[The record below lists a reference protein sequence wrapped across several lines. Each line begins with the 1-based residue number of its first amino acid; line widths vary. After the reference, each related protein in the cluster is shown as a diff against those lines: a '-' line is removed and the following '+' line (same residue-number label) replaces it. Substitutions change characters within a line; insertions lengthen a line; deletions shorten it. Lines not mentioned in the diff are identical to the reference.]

1 MRILLSKKQRGQRRH
16 VVMTC
21 TQTESSEI
29 HSIIYHEVLRSE
41 VYPVRETYY
50 VPNPAG
56 GGRLSMVRYRL
67 HMRYME
73 RLMLTF
79 PHAEFSPGLTS
90 RLSAHAQAEL
100 RALPIPEDLDLGC
113 FTGELRDYQKQAIG
127 VMLPK
132 EQSRF
137 SLEDDLGLGKS
148 WELLAILSAKK
159 AVPAVIVVRNS
170 IKYMWARFIE
180 ELTDY
185 TYGVMDGSAAE
196 RASILEQEPD
206 IIIANHEALRVKRWQ
221 EELNSERTN
230 VNPETNE
237 PWVHYQFKNPALFF
251 KGADASRTDWREDE
265 LKEAKRK
272 IWRFAGVDEYHNYKN
287 PSAQQTMGLHNLKA
301 KRKLG
306 MTGTPFING
315 RPEERWS
322 ILHWLWPDQW
332 PSYADFL
339 RRYCIRRGSRVV
351 AYQGLADLREFLNQ
365 HSLRRRKEQVI
376 DQLPTVTY
384 VDDMI
389 DLTPEQRRLYNEIQ
403 NRMLLWIEEE
413 PRSIVNA
420 LSQLTRL
427 KQACFSPELYGG
439 SEHSAKLTRLKEI
452 VEELVREGHKAIV
465 FSQWSTA
472 TQIMK
477 RELAQY
483 NPAYIDGKV
492 KPRDRMA
499 EVDKFNNDEDCKVF
513 IGTIGSCR
521 EGFTLSAATY
531 VIFTDKG
538 WTPAENYQAAGR
550 SAAGGLRGEGV
561 DRVTIIEIKANN
573 TIEEDIE
580 ELLARKQR
588 MNNRLTE
595 RDAGPAED
603 RISMGDI
610 RDLLRGGGVRNRDEE
625 DDAA

>member
-1 MRILLSKKQRGQRRH
+1 MKIMLSKKQRGQRRH

-21 TQTESSEI
+21 TVPEASEI
-29 HSIIYHEVLRSE
+29 RGIIYHEVLRGE
-41 VYPVRETYY
+41 VYPVSENYF
-50 VPNPAG
+50 VPQPTGA
-56 GGRLSMVRYRL
+56 RIAMTRFRL

-79 PHAEFSPGLTS
+79 PFADFSPGLTS
-90 RLSAHAQAEL
+90 RLSAQAQAEL
-100 RALPIPEDLDLGC
+100 RALPIPENLDLGC
-113 FTGELRDYQKQAIG
+113 FTGDLRDYQKQAVG

-148 WELLAILSAKK
+148 WELLAILAAKR

-170 IKYMWARFIE
+170 IKFMWARFVE
-180 ELTDY
+180 QLTDY
-185 TYGVMDGSAAE
+185 TYGVLDGTAAE

-206 IIIANHEALRVKRWQ
+206 IVIANHEALRVKKWQ
-221 EELNSERTN
+221 EDDAGDGSNI
-230 VNPETNE
+230 NPETGE
-237 PWVHYQFKNPALFF
+237 PWVWYNFKNPALFF
-251 KGADASRTDWREDE
+251 RGADAYKQDWREDE
-265 LKEAKRK
+265 LKTAKRK
-272 IWRFAGVDEYHNYKN
+272 VWRFAGVDEYHNYKN
-287 PSAQQTMGLHNLKA
+287 PTAQQTYGLHQLKA

-306 MTGTPFING
+306 MSGTPFING

-322 ILHWLWPDQW
+322 ILHWLWPERW
-332 PSYADFL
+332 PSYAQFL
-339 RRYCIRRGSRVV
+339 ATYCIRRGSRVI
-351 AYQGLADLREFLNQ
+351 AYQGLADLREFLAQ

-389 DLTPEQRRLYNEIQ
+389 DLTPEQRRLYNEIF
-403 NRMLLWIEEE
+403 NRMLLWIDEE

-420 LSQLTRL
+420 LAQLTRL

-439 SEHSAKLTRLKEI
+439 SQHSAKMTRLKEI
-452 VEELVREGHKAIV
+452 VEELVREGHKAII
-465 FSQWSTA
+465 FSQWSKA
-472 TQIMK
+472 TRIMQ
-477 RELAQY
+477 RELEQY
-483 NPAYIDGKV
+483 NPAYIDGTV
-492 KPRDRMA
+492 KPRDRMD
-499 EVDKFNNDEDCKVF
+499 EVDKFNNDEDCKIF
-513 IGTIGSCR
+513 IGTIGACR

-561 DRVTIIEIKANN
+561 ERVTIIEIKANN

-595 RDAGPAED
+595 RDAGPVED

-610 RDLLRGGGVRNRDEE
+610 RDLLRGGRTRNRDEDE
-625 DDAA
+625 DAA